1 MKKQTQRVLVLIL
14 AVIMLLSVLVPA
26 LSVMVGAVTQKEIDA
41 KKNQVGSIEDEI
53 EKLESEL
60 SAIRGDKAEAMEQ
73 KLLLDK
79 KVALLVQQIGEMED
93 VIAQYDTMIEEKSF
107 EIAELERLEAEQYAL
122 FCQQVRDM
130 EERGTVSYLEV
141 VFTSSSVSEL
151 LDSLMLVEEVMHYN
165 NRIIEDLTVTREHV
179 SAAKQELEL
188 ARSEQEGARQQLQA
202 KQAELE
208 VEAAAAQELLDQIK
222 SDEKEAQKLLEQK
235 EKDAR
240 EMEALIK
247 KMEKE
252 LAAQIAA
259 AATGDGS
266 FLWPT
271 ESRYVTSTFG
281 GRASPG
287 GIGSTNHKGLDIGR
301 VYYSSEVY
309 ASKGGVVTVSQ
320 NIKSYGNYV
329 VISHG
334 DGTTTL
340 YAHLSSRKVSVGQVV
355 KQGQVIGITG
365 SSGNSTGPHLH
376 FEIWVNGVK
385 KDPLKY
391 LTGSY
396 TKKSG

>member
-1 MKKQTQRVLVLIL
+1 MKKQTQRILVLLL
-14 AVIMLLSVLVPA
+14 AVIMLLSVVVPA
-26 LSVMVGAVTQKEIDA
+26 LSMMVGAAVTQKEIDSR
-41 KKNQVGSIEDEI
+41 KNQVGNIEDEI
-53 EKLESEL
+53 KKLEKEL

-73 KLLLDK
+73 KLLLDD
-79 KVALLVQQIGEMED
+79 KVSLLVQQVDEIEE
-93 VIAQYDTMIEEKSF
+93 VITQYDTMIEEKVF
-107 EIAELERLEAEQYAL
+107 EISELERLEAEQYAL

-130 EERGTVSYLEV
+130 EERGTVGYLEV

-151 LDSLMLVEEVMHYN
+151 LDSLMLIEEVMHYN
-165 NRIIEDLTVTREHV
+165 NRVIADLTTTREHMT
-179 SAAKQELEL
+179 AAKQELEV
-188 ARSEQEGARQQLQA
+188 ARAEQEAARQQLQL
-202 KQAELE
+202 KQAQLE
-208 VEAAAAQELLDQIK
+208 EEAAAAQELLNQIQ
-222 SDEKEAQKLLEQK
+222 SDEKEAQALLAQK

-240 EMEALIK
+240 ETEALIK

-252 LAAQIAA
+252 LASQIAA
-259 AATGDGS
+259 ASTGDGS

-271 ESRYVTSTFG
+271 DSRYVTSTFG

-301 VYYSSEVY
+301 VYYSSKVY

-320 NIKSYGNYV
+320 KIKSYGNYV

-355 KQGQVIGITG
+355 QQGDVIGITG
-365 SSGNSTGPHLH
+365 NSGNSTGPHLH

-385 KDPLKY
+385 VDPLKY

-396 TKKSG
+396 TLKN